1 MRALSVIAAPKA
13 AYLVTSTLLAHKHKD
28 LLDFTLPQLHIT
40 GHAQPARRL
49 ANVRIMTRTT
59 ASGVSHPKTVA
70 ESTQYQFVQA
80 QGQIEPLARRVTTQ
94 FSSFGLDMAD
104 R

>member
-40 GHAQPARRL
+40 GHAQPARRPGWPML
-49 ANVRIMTRTT
+49 ELGPGPRQVALVT
-59 ASGVSHPKTVA
+59 PK
-70 ESTQYQFVQA
+70 
-80 QGQIEPLARRVTTQ
+80 P
-94 FSSFGLDMAD
+94 
-104 R
+104 